1 MSVFAQAR
9 APRSRYL
16 KPILSS
22 VAIVGVGALLLSACA
37 TTPTEEVPAGPQQDL
52 TLSLGTLIPQT
63 GELAFL
69 GPPQE
74 AGVQLAVKEIND
86 AAMGITIDLTLGDSG
101 DPDNKAYATTTPL
114 LLNAGVSAIIGVAA
128 SGVTKLVIDQITG
141 AGTLL
146 ISPSATAPDLT
157 AWDDDGLFWRTAPSD
172 LLQGEVAGNL
182 IAADG
187 AKTLGIIAL
196 NDAYGTGLQEST
208 AATFEAAGG
217 TVVATEFFNSGD
229 TTFTA
234 QIAAVLAQ
242 NPDAIQVVS
251 FDQANTII
259 PALKNAGFD
268 TSKLY
273 LVDGNTVQY
282 GDLLPADTMTG
293 TKGTYPGPALED
305 DFRTRLVDTYA
316 ETNNGAVLED
326 FVYAG
331 ESYDAVVL
339 VALAALA
346 AQSTDGKDIASKM
359 QEVSGGSGEGEK
371 ATDFA
376 SAATIINDGGTVDY
390 DGYSGAITFD
400 ENGDPTEAAVGI
412 FQFDAANN
420 FVRIN

>member
-1 MSVFAQAR
+1 MSVFARAK

-37 TTPTEEVPAGPQQDL
+37 TTPTEVPAGPQQDL

-86 AAMGITIDLTLGDSG
+86 AKMGITIDLTLGDSG

-146 ISPSATAPDLT
+146 ISPSATSPDLT
-157 AWDDDGLFWRTAPSD
+157 TWADDGLFWRTAPSD

-187 AKTLGIIAL
+187 ATTLGIIAL

-229 TTFTA
+229 TTFTP
-234 QIAAVLAQ
+234 QIAAVLAK

-273 LVDGNTVQY
+273 LVDGNTIQY

-293 TKGTYPGPALED
+293 AKGTYPGPALAD

-316 ETNNGAVLED
+316 ETNNGAVLD
-326 FVYAG
+326 NFVYAP

-346 AQSTDGKDIASKM
+346 AHSTDGKDIASKM
-359 QEVSGGSGEGEK
+359 QEVSGGSGDGKK

-400 ENGDPTEAAVGI
+400 ENGDPTEAAIGI
-412 FQFDAANN
+412 FEFDATNN

>member
-1 MSVFAQAR
+1 MSVFAKAK
-9 APRSRYL
+9 ASRY
-16 KPILSS
+16 KNVKSVLSGL
-22 VAIVGVGALLLSACA
+22 AIVGVGALVLSGC
-37 TTPTEEVPAGPQQDL
+37 TPTPTEVPAGPQQDL

-157 AWDDDGLFWRTAPSD
+157 AWADDGLFWRTAPSD

-187 AKTLGIIAL
+187 ATTLGIIAL
-196 NDAYGTGLQEST
+196 NDAYGTGLQEAT
-208 AATFEAAGG
+208 TATFEAAGG

-259 PALKNAGFD
+259 PALKSVGFD
-268 TSKLY
+268 LSNLY
-273 LVDGNTVQY
+273 LVDGNTIQY

-412 FQFDAANN
+412 FEFDATNN